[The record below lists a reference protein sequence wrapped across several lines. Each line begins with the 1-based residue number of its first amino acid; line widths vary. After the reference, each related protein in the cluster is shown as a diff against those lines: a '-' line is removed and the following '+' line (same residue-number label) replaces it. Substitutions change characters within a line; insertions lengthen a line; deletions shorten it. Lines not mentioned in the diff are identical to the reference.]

1 MFPRRA
7 EDSLRVLIY
16 LGIIVLFLGVL
27 FLRFD
32 EAATDFNSIQFVG
45 PDAPTQNFI
54 ASRFGIE
61 VPFFPALYDRNRKRG
76 KSSLP
81 ADTMAWFAFFGAIIS
96 RILFL
101 CLSKKRS
108 GSFRC
113 LERDVRNGRPSPQS
127 SAPSQSSVAVGSKK
141 MVRYGR
147 PAGKRAALLPKTRE
161 KAVAD
166 QGDVG
171 WPLGMLRNY
180 SLLGVDAV
188 HQRRPTDQ
196 HQEERNGIPFL

>member
-81 ADTMAWFAFFGAIIS
+81 ADTMAWFAFFGAIS
-96 RILFL
+96 VEFF
-101 CLSKKRS
+101 
-108 GSFRC
+108 SFA
-113 LERDVRNGRPSPQS
+113 LAKN
-127 SAPSQSSVAVGSKK
+127 VAVRSFVLNG
-141 MVRYGR
+141 MFGT
-147 PAGKRAALLPKTRE
+147 AGLARKVQHRVSLRWRSAAKR
-161 KAVAD
+161 
-166 QGDVG
+166 
-171 WPLGMLRNY
+171 W
-180 SLLGVDAV
+180 
-188 HQRRPTDQ
+188 
-196 HQEERNGIPFL
+196 